1 MALNSFSLDFHPV
14 VCLVSGHRG
23 SHPSCTAWMLSLI
36 APGSE
41 GMFYMLAPAAS
52 PLPLPWPGLFQLSC
66 LLEFGAAYLSFLT
79 GTAFSHHLLSPGSWL
94 LFPFLGLN
102 PLTCHPYTTGLTSP
116 HYSYNVCLVC
126 PYCWSRWLSLA
137 CPILLLIISQRWPM
151 VLTFKVKI
159 QFVSLCGFVKYM
171 KAYPLTKGLCRR
183 SNKEVLQL
191 SGGGLPLS
199 SLEGSSYLPATHWK
213 PFRADRKLKLQNHK
227 HRFLVRAIYIQDFSW
242 IRYILHMFLPYY
254 LRDDFL
260 LKNEKKKR
268 ID

>member
-1 MALNSFSLDFHPV
+1 
-14 VCLVSGHRG
+14 
-23 SHPSCTAWMLSLI
+23 
-36 APGSE
+36 
-41 GMFYMLAPAAS
+41 
-52 PLPLPWPGLFQLSC
+52 
-66 LLEFGAAYLSFLT
+66 
-79 GTAFSHHLLSPGSWL
+79 
-94 LFPFLGLN
+94 
-102 PLTCHPYTTGLTSP
+102 
-116 HYSYNVCLVC
+116 
-126 PYCWSRWLSLA
+126 
-137 CPILLLIISQRWPM
+137 M

-260 LKNEKKKR
+260 LKNEKRKR

>member
-1 MALNSFSLDFHPV
+1 MDAEPY
-14 VCLVSGHRG
+14 C
-23 SHPSCTAWMLSLI
+23 PS
-36 APGSE
+36 SE
-41 GMFYMLAPAAS
+41 GMFYVLAPAAS

-102 PLTCHPYTTGLTSP
+102 PLTRHPYTTGLTSP

-126 PYCWSRWLSLA
+126 PYCWSWWLSLA

-260 LKNEKKKR
+260 LKNEKRKR